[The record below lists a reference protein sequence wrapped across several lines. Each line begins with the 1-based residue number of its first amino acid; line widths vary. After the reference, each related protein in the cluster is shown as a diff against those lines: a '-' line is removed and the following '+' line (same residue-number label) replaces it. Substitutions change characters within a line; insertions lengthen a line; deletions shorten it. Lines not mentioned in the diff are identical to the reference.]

1 MRAVSCVSLRRE
13 TVTCLNAGSLFLP
26 GGRPVF
32 IRGAASGAAES
43 FLLISAVPANLLFLF
58 FISQNFLS
66 ERQIIRPGFL
76 GPWIAGRSFFFRV
89 RRHRRGCCGLAH
101 TAFMLGYSN
110 DHNREV

>member
-1 MRAVSCVSLRRE
+1 MREPLSDEL
-13 TVTCLNAGSLFLP
+13 AGSLFLP

-66 ERQIIRPGFL
+66 DRKIIRPGFL
-76 GPWIAGRSFFFRV
+76 GPWIAGRSFFLQV
-89 RRHRRGCCGLAH
+89 SRHMHGCCGLAH
-101 TAFMLGYSN
+101 TAFMRGYSN